1 MTAASYRSHRIQ
13 SSLLPWCIILVF
25 LVIEVFTLG
34 SLIGEFLLGD
44 FLPFVFVQG
53 LEYVLLV
60 YVLTVALWMAYQL
73 FNNSREKHSK
83 HAGFGMILPSSP
95 SLLKTPTSPNLLDS
109 SGRADSSW
117 IDEHHFGKLAEDAP
131 SHSRAAYATPNRS
144 VLSDTS
150 HHLNMSTGGFADSPL
165 LDSSANAI
173 RPRHSPYS
181 KPMESIHTREQ
192 LEYLLS
198 KDSSLHLD
206 TSSSRNGSFTYFNVL
221 DIGASE
227 ERKGYQVS
235 EQLKPADSK
244 ENIVVKMGPGNRMM
258 LSPASSEGDGQDE
271 MVRLRH
277 ALQHARHS
285 PRKAGSILRRSD
297 SMERRR
303 RSISIPSP
311 ERPMLSSGSTTLP
324 ANAEIDAK
332 SSCLREVDLVRG
344 EQRLRAWLVNT
355 ILEPLSTRIRET
367 NAKLDKEHAS
377 PPIRIGVSSVE
388 ALQAA
393 MISRPELID
402 TMLPYILPF
411 LHAHSNQAYLV
422 GRISELAADK
432 FMMDYRWN
440 SGGSE
445 PQLDKGTSIGR
456 QARKPWGEHLPT
468 DAMLVFSLFSSY
480 MDGQLTSNPLV
491 GSCRLAQPFTAL
503 YTLIA
508 PQRPNAVH
516 LAAESFYLH
525 MSSTSPP
532 HFDFVFNDADG
543 SPSRAAIP
551 RGAKNLFSAIL
562 SFINHAKVNNGG
574 KLDRMSIGAT
584 GLNIA
589 CILE

>member
-1 MTAASYRSHRIQ
+1 MTAASYRSHGIQ

-25 LVIEVFTLG
+25 LIIEVFTLG

-44 FLPFVFVQG
+44 FLPIVFVQG
-53 LEYVLLV
+53 LEYMLLV

-144 VLSDTS
+144 
-150 HHLNMSTGGFADSPL
+150 N
-165 LDSSANAI
+165 
-173 RPRHSPYS
+173 
-181 KPMESIHTREQ
+181 
-192 LEYLLS
+192 
-198 KDSSLHLD
+198 SLHLD

-311 ERPMLSSGSTTLP
+311 ERPMLSSGSATLP

-367 NAKLDKEHAS
+367 NAKLDKVEHAS